1 MGLVIDTSALVAIER
16 ARSVRDDADAWA
28 PLVEQFGTTPIVLP
42 AVVFGELLVG
52 VHLADTDERARL
64 RQLRVDALAQRLL
77 VVEFDGGCARVWARL
92 FAEQSLKGQ
101 RIPSNDLAVAATAL
115 HLGFGVLVGPADER
129 HFRAV
134 DHLDVEVLTFAA
146 RRPATP

>member
-1 MGLVIDTSALVAIER
+1 MGLVVDTSALVAIER
-16 ARSVRDDADAWA
+16 SRTSTDVLEPWRALLERV
-28 PLVEQFGTTPIVLP
+28 GTTPIVLP
-42 AVVFGELLVG
+42 SIVYAELMVG
-52 VHLADTDERARL
+52 VELADTDERAHA
-64 RQLRVDALAQRLL
+64 RQTRVDALADRLQ
-77 VVEFDGGCARVWARL
+77 VADFDAGCARVWARL

-134 DHLDVEVLTFAA
+134 EGLEVVVMEAA
-146 RRPATP
+146 AA